1 MTTTA
6 LQQLGT
12 RLLSRKP
19 DDQALQL
26 ARHSLLDTAGC
37 IMAGRASVQ
46 VKRLEAGLKDAGAG
60 PAACALKNGTAA
72 HAIDY
77 DDYEELGSTHPSAV
91 LVPALCALAG
101 RGNYTNAQVLHAY
114 VAGFETILAVGKVLG
129 YQHYLAGWHATS
141 TIGRVGA
148 AMACAR
154 LLELDRDQA
163 VNAMSVAMTQSAG
176 MKVEFGTDV
185 KPLHAGF
192 ASRTGV
198 EAALLA
204 QAGLTAAA
212 DAGEGESGFFQI
224 YGTPASP
231 GWGCL
236 FETGLPRINDHPPFL
251 KLSPCCGY
259 TLRAI
264 EAAEVLHAKHDLTL
278 QAIKAVTVKIA
289 RPYYSVAG
297 FDRPGDACEA
307 RFSIVYCVAAGL
319 AHGKVDIASFTPEQL
334 QRADI
339 SNLVNKTTVQPYE
352 LAEGLGDM
360 SPQAP
365 DTVTVY
371 IKDGAQFAETVA
383 RVRGG
388 PGRLL
393 SSDDVVEKYV
403 SCGGQAETAR
413 EFLHA
418 GMSERFQ
425 DLINR

>member
-6 LQQLGT
+6 LQQLAT
-12 RLLSRKP
+12 RLLSRQA

-37 IMAGRASVQ
+37 ILAGSSSVQ
-46 VKRLEAGLKDAGAG
+46 AKRLEAALTSDGTDA
-60 PAACALKNGTAA
+60 AAHALRNGTAA

-101 RGNYTNAQVLHAY
+101 RDDFTHAQVLDAY
-114 VAGFETILAVGKVLG
+114 IAGFEAILAVGRVLG
-129 YQHYLAGWHATS
+129 YRHYMAGWHATS

-148 AMACAR
+148 AMACSK
-154 LLELDRDQA
+154 LLGLDGDQT
-163 VNAMSVAMTQSAG
+163 VNAMSIAMTQSAG

-185 KPLHAGF
+185 KPLHAGL
-192 ASRTGV
+192 AARTGV

-212 DAGEGESGFFQI
+212 DAGEGEAGFFQI

-236 FETGLPRINDHPPFL
+236 FETELPRINDHPPFL
-251 KLSPCCGY
+251 KPAPICGY

-264 EAAEVLHAKHDLTL
+264 EAAEVLHAKHDLTH
-278 QAIKAVTVKIA
+278 QTMKAVTVKTA
-289 RPYYSVAG
+289 RPYYAVAG
-297 FDRPGDACEA
+297 FDRPMDACEA

-319 AHGKVDIASFTPEQL
+319 VHGKVDIASFTPENL
-334 QRADI
+334 HCAEVSD
-339 SNLVNKTTVQPYE
+339 LVNKTTVHPYE

-371 IKDGAQFAETVA
+371 MKDGSQFDETVTH
-383 RVRGG
+383 VRGG

-403 SCGGQAETAR
+403 SCGGQAETAQ
-413 EFLHA
+413 EFLQA
-418 GMSERFQ
+418 GMSERFH